1 MQRIWRIVP
10 SDETLLARKKTLLFA
25 RAEESCGR
33 EEQIRRIRRIREIRE
48 IRVPPLNLD
57 ARMPF
62 T

>member
-1 MQRIWRIVP
+1 MQRIGRIVP
-10 SDETLLARKKTLLFA
+10 SDETLLARKKTPLFA

-33 EEQIRRIRRIREIRE
+33 EEQIRRIRRIREIR
-48 IRVPPLNLD
+48 VPPLNLD